1 MNKKRLVNVWVVPEF
16 RTKLKVESS
25 IKGLSIADYTKEL
38 SKNNENLNVN
48 NALFE
53 EKKKRGFKLEF

>member
-1 MNKKRLVNVWVVPEF
+1 MRKKLVNVWVVPEF

-38 SKNNENLNVN
+38 SKATDNINLNSPI
-48 NALFE
+48 FE